1 MNNELSYK
9 DALSELKEII
19 ETIEA
24 AEPDVDDMSRM
35 VKRATELI
43 LFCKEKLTKT
53 EAELS
58 EAMKKLEE

>member
-1 MNNELSYK
+1 MSYK